1 MKESSSY
8 GHEFIE
14 KLKNANDIV
23 SVISK
28 HIRLDKK
35 GKNFWACCP
44 FHNENAPSFCV
55 NEYEQ
60 IYHCFGCGES
70 GDVITF
76 LRKYENLDFMDAV
89 KVLADSAGMKLPKLK
104 DDDQYLKTKK
114 MKDRSLNILNLAK
127 EFYKANLYKKE
138 AKLAQDYIKN
148 RSLSKNEL
156 DNFELGASLNYYD
169 IVNKLKEKGFSDKEL
184 KESGV
189 CEIGKNGKAYD
200 FLSERLIFP
209 IINAQN
215 DCIGFSGRDLK
226 NSGTMKYK
234 NTSATLLFDKSKVV
248 YGINLIKKHKQES
261 QKLALNYI
269 ILVEGQ
275 FDVISMHKSG
285 FKNTVACLGTAI
297 TKDHIRDLKRF
308 TNAIVLCLDG
318 DEAGQKAT
326 IRAIE
331 NLNSSDLTIKV
342 VRLPDN
348 LDPDDFIKK
357 YGAKELQKLIDEAIS
372 PIQFRILFAKRK
384 FSLNKADEK
393 AKFIK
398 DALKIIAEL
407 ESQAEQEIYLKELKD
422 ITGISIDILRRDLRA
437 EKKPLNFKE
446 EKSVE
451 EVPELDAKTRA
462 CQYIM
467 ASKLHHKDFARLPQ
481 NFISHINNPDYKKL
495 LELIK
500 AKEDKNEKFFMS
512 SIFDEFDVEN
522 NKNIKAL
529 INFNFEIIEN
539 PQQYFNQCLWLI
551 IENYLKFKKS
561 LLSKQYSNERDAEK
575 KTDILKE
582 ISIIDNKLKNK
593 NLEEL

>member
-1 MKESSSY
+1 MKENSSY

-44 FHNENAPSFCV
+44 FHNETLPSFCV

-76 LRKYENLDFMDAV
+76 LRKYENLDFIDAV
-89 KVLADSAGMKLPKLK
+89 KILADFAGMKLPELK
-104 DDDQYLKTKK
+104 NDDKYVKEKK
-114 MKDRSLNILNLAK
+114 IKDKSLSILNFAK
-127 EFYKANLYKKE
+127 EFYKVNLYKKE
-138 AKLAQDYIKN
+138 AKLAQDYIKK
-148 RSLSKNEL
+148 RALTRKEL
-156 DNFELGASLNYYD
+156 DDFELGASLNYYD
-169 IVNKLKEKGFSDKEL
+169 IVNHLKQKGFSDKEL
-184 KESGV
+184 KDSGV
-189 CEIGKNGKAYD
+189 CEISKNGKAYD
-200 FLSERLIFP
+200 FLAERLIFP

-248 YGINLIKKHKQES
+248 YGINLIKKYKQET
-261 QKLALNYI
+261 QNLALNYI

-275 FDVISMHKSG
+275 FDVISMHKAG

-308 TNAIVLCLDG
+308 TNTIILCLDG

-331 NLNSSDLTIKV
+331 NLKNSGLMVKV
-342 VRLPDN
+342 VRIPDK

-372 PIQFRILFAKRK
+372 PIQFKILFTKQK
-384 FSLNKADEK
+384 FNLKKADEK
-393 AKFIK
+393 VNFIK
-398 DALKIIAEL
+398 EALKIIAEL
-407 ESQAEQEIYLKELKD
+407 ETQAEQEIYLKELKG
-422 ITGISIDILRRDLRA
+422 ITGISIDILRRDLRLEGNPSA
-437 EKKPLNFKE
+437 KKEALTQK
-446 EKSVE
+446 
-451 EVPELDAKTRA
+451 VPELDAEVKA
-462 CQYIM
+462 YQYIM
-467 ASKLHHKDFARLPQ
+467 ASKLHHKDFARLPKIFL
-481 NFISHINNPDYKKL
+481 NYIHNPDYIKL
-495 LELIK
+495 LELI
-500 AKEDKNEKFFMS
+500 NEKEEQNQQFFIS
-512 SIFDEFDVEN
+512 SVFDEFDVEN
-522 NKNIKAL
+522 NRNIKEL

-551 IENYLKFKKS
+551 IENNLKFKKS
-561 LLSKQYSNERDAEK
+561 LLSKQYSNERDVEK
-575 KTDILKE
+575 KKDILKE
-582 ISIIDNKLKNK
+582 ISNIDNKLKNK
-593 NLEEL
+593 NLEGL